1 MTRVMLV
8 DDEPNILS
16 SLRRTL
22 NAMSSDVFND
32 GVQVE
37 AFASPM
43 QALERA
49 RECAFDLVI
58 SDYRM
63 PVMDGVAFL
72 EALRE
77 LQPQIARLI
86 LSGYADL
93 GAMIGAINRARI
105 FRFIAKPWDPLE
117 LEIAIRQALE
127 HRDLLIENQSL
138 ADTVRVQNGR
148 LSRSE
153 KAMIDL
159 ERRFPGL
166 TKVKR
171 DADGGID
178 FDLEGFEDVADEPKP
193 AASDSI

>member
-1 MTRVMLV
+1 MENVMTRLMLV
-8 DDEPNILS
+8 DDEPLILS

-22 NAMSSDVFND
+22 NAMSDEVFE
-32 GVQVE
+32 GGLQIE
-37 AFASPM
+37 TFETPKH
-43 QALERA
+43 ALERA
-49 RECAFDLVI
+49 KDCAFDLVI

-77 LQPQIARLI
+77 LQPNIARLI

-93 GAMIGAINRARI
+93 GAMIGAVNRARI

-117 LEIAIRQALE
+117 LELAIRQALE
-127 HRDLLIENQSL
+127 HRNVLIENQSL
-138 ADTVRVQNGR
+138 ADLVRVQKGE

-153 KAMIDL
+153 RAMIEM

-171 DADGGID
+171 DADGGIEL
-178 FDLEGFEDVADEPKP
+178 DLEGLEDSDLEP
-193 AASDSI
+193 

>member
-1 MTRVMLV
+1 MTRLMLV
-8 DDEPNILS
+8 DDEPNILN

-22 NAMSSDVFND
+22 HAMSREVFD
-32 GVQVE
+32 GDLQIE
-37 AFASPM
+37 TFEIPR

-49 RECAFDLVI
+49 KDCAFDLVI

-93 GAMIGAINRARI
+93 GAMIGAVNRAQI

-117 LEIAIRQALE
+117 LELAIRQALE
-127 HRDLLIENQSL
+127 HRNLMIENQSL
-138 ADTVRVQNGR
+138 ADTVRVQKGE

-153 KAMIDL
+153 RAMIEM
-159 ERRFPGL
+159 ERRYPGL

-171 DADGGID
+171 DADGGIEL
-178 FDLEGFEDVADEPKP
+178 DLEGFDD
-193 AASDSI
+193 SDLES